1 MFSAECEAL
10 TIVVNILVRN
20 KARDTSVVGDASISE
35 STSNDAK
42 VDVGVDTGESLVYLA
57 EKQPKRTDRGVT

>member
-1 MFSAECEAL
+1 M
-10 TIVVNILVRN
+10 NILVRN